1 MAVAEELGSVVPV
14 TAVVSLGL
22 VIRVGVAAGFGP
34 EGGVAAGTGV
44 GRDAAAVAM
53 AGVSG
58 SGRPSGSVRMYTYGS
73 WRSTA
78 VWICLGGKGNNFNA
92 LAVKFVVYK
101 VQNDGHHGPHTIS
114 SFLEWSPCVGM
125 GMSGRDGF

>member
-1 MAVAEELGSVVPV
+1 MPVATE
-14 TAVVSLGL
+14 VSSGL

-34 EGGVAAGTGV
+34 ESGVAAGTGV
-44 GRDAAAVAM
+44 GRDVAVVAM

-78 VWICLGGKGNNFNA
+78 VWIC
-92 LAVKFVVYK
+92 
-101 VQNDGHHGPHTIS
+101 
-114 SFLEWSPCVGM
+114 
-125 GMSGRDGF
+125 